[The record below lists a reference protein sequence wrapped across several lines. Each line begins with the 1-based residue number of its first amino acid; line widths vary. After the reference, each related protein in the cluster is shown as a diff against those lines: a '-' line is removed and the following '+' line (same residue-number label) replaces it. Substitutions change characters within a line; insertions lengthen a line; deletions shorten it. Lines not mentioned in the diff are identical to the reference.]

1 MELGNK
7 ATISLADFRLLLFGN
22 ATLHF
27 VVFNFRMKHT
37 YLHPERLINENG
49 NTLLCMVLLLQEDVQ
64 REGDLEKC
72 DEDDV
77 QLLNVSAEEVKSMM
91 ETVAKDTLTSYQV
104 QISQKLREREASL
117 LNRISKL
124 EKQSA

>member
-72 DEDDV
+72 DEGECRACSQCLCLSASIDMA
-77 QLLNVSAEEVKSMM
+77 QGSLLCG
-91 ETVAKDTLTSYQV
+91 LH
-104 QISQKLREREASL
+104 QKL
-117 LNRISKL
+117 KL
-124 EKQSA
+124 